1 MKKQLGLDFTD
12 KLPIKMGHPMKLKFL
27 LPIIMIGLLCLAN
40 SPSGFAGPLLVKIK
54 PTPHFLKKIQDL
66 PNDTLLQHT
75 QLINDELIRVDTS
88 TPAGQQALENLK
100 KNFNIEYIEPD
111 HALYAHELPNDPELK
126 RQSMYLQSVSALPAW
141 ELLVNPAPVI
151 VAIIDS
157 GIDPLHE
164 DLQANLWVNTLETPN
179 NGIDDDG
186 DGFADDVLGYNFSS
200 NNPNINDD
208 NGHGTLIAGIVGA
221 VGNNDIGI
229 AGLNWNCQLLAIK
242 ILDENGVSSISKA
255 ISAIQYARQ
264 HGAKVINASW
274 GFASDATT
282 AEASQSLQQAIELA
296 QSDGILFVASV
307 GNGVSF
313 QGQNNDD
320 PNVTNY
326 PSSFNLDNIV
336 SVAALDNKDDLAF
349 FSNYGNNSVDLA
361 APGVDIF
368 STSPGL
374 NYSAMSGTSI
384 SAPFVT
390 GAASL
395 LLAMNPGL
403 TPLEVKALLLQNV
416 DVLPSLKGKVF
427 TSGKLNI
434 ANALAASPAISGEA
448 VNTDLQA
455 SFIPGEPST
464 NPIGGGGCQLVPHSS
479 PTYSLFLILPLLL
492 ALGIR
497 LALKSTRT

>member
-1 MKKQLGLDFTD
+1 MKFKS
-12 KLPIKMGHPMKLKFL
+12 FL
-27 LPIIMIGLLCLAN
+27 LIIVVGLFYLTN
-40 SPSGFAGPLLVKIK
+40 PPSGLATPLLIKIK

-66 PNDTLLQHT
+66 QGEALLQHA
-75 QLINDELIRVDTS
+75 QFINDELIRVDTS
-88 TPAGQQALENLK
+88 TPAGQKALENLK
-100 KNFNIEYIEPD
+100 KNFNVEYIEPD
-111 HALYAHELPNDPELK
+111 HPIYAHELPNDPELS
-126 RQSMYLQSVSALPAW
+126 RQSMYMQSVSALPAW

-164 DLQANLWVNTLETPN
+164 DLQANVWVNTLETPN
-179 NGIDDDG
+179 NGIDDEG

-200 NNPNINDD
+200 NDPNINDD
-208 NGHGTLIAGIVGA
+208 NGHGTLIAGIMGA

-229 AGLNWNCQLLAIK
+229 AGLNWNCQLLVIK
-242 ILDENGVSSISKA
+242 ILDENGISSISKA

-282 AEASQSLQQAIELA
+282 AETAQSLQQAIELA

-307 GNGVSF
+307 GNGISF

-320 PNVTNY
+320 LNATNY

-368 STSPGL
+368 STSPGN

-395 LLAMNPGL
+395 LLAINPGL

-416 DVLPSLKGKVF
+416 DVLSALKGKVF

-434 ANALAASPAISGEA
+434 ANALTASPAISGEA

-455 SFIPGEPST
+455 SFIPGELPT
-464 NPIGGGGCQLVPHSS
+464 NPIGGGGCNLTPHSPS
-479 PTYSLFLILPLLL
+479 TLSLFLILPLLL

-497 LALKSTRT
+497 VTRT